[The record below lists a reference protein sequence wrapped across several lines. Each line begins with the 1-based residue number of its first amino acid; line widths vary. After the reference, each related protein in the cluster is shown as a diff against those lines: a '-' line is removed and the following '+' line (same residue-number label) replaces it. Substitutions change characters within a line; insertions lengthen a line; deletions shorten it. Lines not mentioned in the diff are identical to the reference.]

1 MKKCN
6 KVKIKNLKGLLNLI
20 RVTKIDEILN
30 IRANT
35 NKKIEQT
42 FKQFEKKNKRLQN
55 LSYKNYSENLPS
67 TNYCWGLILK
77 AMKSNCA

>member
-1 MKKCN
+1 MKNCN

-30 IRANT
+30 IKANT

-42 FKQFEKKNKRLQN
+42 FKQFEKKK
-55 LSYKNYSENLPS
+55 
-67 TNYCWGLILK
+67 
-77 AMKSNCA
+77 

>member
-1 MKKCN
+1 MKNCN

-30 IRANT
+30 IKANT

-67 TNYCWGLILK
+67 RNYCWGLILK